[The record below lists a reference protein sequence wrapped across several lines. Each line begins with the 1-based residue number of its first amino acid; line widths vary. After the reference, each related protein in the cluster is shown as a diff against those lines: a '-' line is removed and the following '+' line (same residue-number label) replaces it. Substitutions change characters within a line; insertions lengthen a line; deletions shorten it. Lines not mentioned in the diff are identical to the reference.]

1 MGGNAMNLRAVLAA
15 LCAAISSTEPAKV
28 ANLRW
33 CDLGRKKNRFDCKT
47 SSHWIHWNDLI
58 AKLLPIEYIESN
70 LHSLFFLPR
79 WFLNPSF
86 ERWFYTAFDQ
96 LCKHKRC
103 IVQILQTTGGEFQC
117 AIFLSCDLLASI
129 LSNLPPFRHAGSSSL
144 WCREWCSDGW

>member
-33 CDLGRKKNRFDCKT
+33 CDLGRKK
-47 SSHWIHWNDLI
+47 IDLI
-58 AKLLPIEYIESN
+58 AKLLPIEYIGTIWLQNFFPSN
-70 LHSLFFLPR
+70 TLRAICTRCFFLPR

-86 ERWFYTAFDQ
+86 EWWFYTAFDQ
-96 LCKHKRC
+96 LCKHKRR

-129 LSNLPPFRHAGSSSL
+129 LSNLPPFCHAGSSSL